1 MTDTSEQVSLAA
13 DHRGR
18 RWAKY
23 GWVLLTNWRKL
34 AAAGFYVISA
44 GLAANLAWKLACA
57 ADPGAPLFIPLI
69 AALASW
75 TIVALVR
82 GFDGRFHAAAEEK
95 LVRTPSERLVRH
107 WLQAT
112 VAISILLL
120 ASTLVSKLNV

>member
-1 MTDTSEQVSLAA
+1 VTDTSEQVSRAA
-13 DHRGR
+13 DHHGR

-34 AAAGFYVISA
+34 AAAGCYVISA
-44 GLAANLAWKLACA
+44 GMAANLAWKLAYA

-82 GFDGRFHAAAEEK
+82 GFDGRFNAAAEEK

-112 VAISILLL
+112 VVISILLL
-120 ASTLVSKLNV
+120 ASTLVSMLNV